1 MQNLIKYL
9 IGFIIGA
16 AAMFCL
22 GAAQELGLLSSPS
35 PITKESLIEKISC
48 TKFDNHPEWFIES
61 TKNDHALITLQ
72 QPLHRQQYVISN
84 NDLGITEV
92 PNKKAN
98 YPRTT
103 EALLFPL

>member
-1 MQNLIKYL
+1 MLKYV
-9 IGFIIGA
+9 IGFFVGA
-16 AAMFCL
+16 AVMFCL

-35 PITKESLIEKISC
+35 PITKDGLVEKISC

-61 TKNDHALITLQ
+61 TKTDHALITLQ

-92 PNKKAN
+92 PNKKSKLSESN
-98 YPRTT
+98 GSLVISPI
-103 EALLFPL
+103 